1 MQRNLID
8 FLPDIFKTFEE
19 FKEIMRVEQKQISDL
34 WEIIYGIINEAL
46 VDEATGEGLKRWENI
61 LNITAFDTDDV
72 KVRRLR
78 IQAKIIEDVPYTER
92 VLNNILTGLC
102 GENGFTSVLNN
113 EEYTLTIKVALTSKN
128 LKDEVVAM
136 CERIVPAEM
145 ILDIDLMYNTYDIL
159 SNYTYEQLEEFTYD
173 QLRNEVLT
181 DAI

>member
-19 FKEIMRVEQKQISDL
+19 FKEIMRVEQKQISEL

-92 VLNNILTGLC
+92 ILNNILTGLC
-102 GENGFTSVLNN
+102 GEDGYTAVLNN

-136 CERIVPAEM
+136 CERIVPADI
-145 ILDIDLMYNTYDIL
+145 ILDIDLMYNTHEIL
-159 SNYTYEQLEEFTYD
+159 RGYTHKQLREFTHT
-173 QLRNEVLT
+173 QLRNEVLS
-181 DAI
+181 

>member
-1 MQRNLID
+1 MKRNLID

-19 FKEIMRVEQKQISDL
+19 FKEIMRVEQKQISEL

-61 LNITAFDTDDV
+61 LNITVFDTDDV

-102 GENGFTSVLNN
+102 GENGFMSALNN

-136 CERIVPAEM
+136 CERIVPAN
-145 ILDIDLMYNTYDIL
+145 IVLDIDLMYNTHGIL
-159 SNYTYEQLEEFTYD
+159 RGYTHKQLRQFTHG
-173 QLRNEVLT
+173 QLRNEVLP
-181 DAI
+181 

>member
-1 MQRNLID
+1 MKRNLID

-19 FKEIMRVEQKQISDL
+19 FKEIMRVEQKQISEL
-34 WEIIYGIINEAL
+34 WEIIYGIVNEAL

-102 GENGFTSVLNN
+102 GENGYTSALNN

-136 CERIVPAEM
+136 CDRIVPANL
-145 ILDIDLMYNTYDIL
+145 ILDIDLMYNTHGIL
-159 SNYTYEQLEEFTYD
+159 RGYTHKQLRQFTHK
-173 QLRNEVLT
+173 QLRNEVLP
-181 DAI
+181 

>member
-19 FKEIMRVEQKQISDL
+19 FKEIMRVEQKQISEL

-92 VLNNILTGLC
+92 VMNNILTGLC
-102 GENGFTSVLNN
+102 GENGYTAVLNN

-136 CERIVPAEM
+136 CDRIVPANM
-145 ILDIDLMYNTYDIL
+145 ILDIDLMYNTHGIL
-159 SNYTYEQLEEFTYD
+159 RGYTHKQLRQFTHA
-173 QLRNEVLT
+173 QLRNEVLP
-181 DAI
+181 